1 LKQKQ
6 IFGNMAIRRGKMAR
20 QEAMTLLQFQKKFS
34 DEQVCREHLFEIR
47 WPGGFICPRCG
58 HTEYYNHTSRHLYQ
72 CKAFGYQ
79 ASVTAGTVMHKT
91 RIALVKWFWAI
102 FLASHDKRGI
112 SAVRLEQ
119 ELGISYPSAWLM
131 LHKIRKAM
139 GDRDGA
145 YQLAGLVEMDETCIG
160 GPKSGGETGP
170 GDGKVQSAGG
180 GIIEYREEPG
190 VCKDGGD
197 C

>member
-1 LKQKQ
+1 
-6 IFGNMAIRRGKMAR
+6 
-20 QEAMTLLQFQKKFS
+20 
-34 DEQVCREHLFEIR
+34 
-47 WPGGFICPRCG
+47 
-58 HTEYYNHTSRHLYQ
+58 
-72 CKAFGYQ
+72 
-79 ASVTAGTVMHKT
+79 MHKT

-145 YQLAGLVEMDETCIG
+145 YQLAGLVEIDETCIG
-160 GPKSGGETGP
+160 GPKSGGKRGRGTEKSKVLAAVSLNTGKNPEFVKMAVIDDITGDTLAGFAAQTVRKGSTIRQRWLPFIPQSVFDRQVHARP
-170 GDGKVQSAGG
+170 GK
-180 GIIEYREEPG
+180 I
-190 VCKDGGD
+190 
-197 C
+197 